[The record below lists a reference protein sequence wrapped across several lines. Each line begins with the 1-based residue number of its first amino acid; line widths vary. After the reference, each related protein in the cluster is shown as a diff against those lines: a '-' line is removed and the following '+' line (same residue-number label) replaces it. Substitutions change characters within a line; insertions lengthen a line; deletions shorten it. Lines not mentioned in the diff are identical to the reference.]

1 MKMDKKVRNLV
12 FTSVLAA
19 LVIVLQVVI
28 TVTVSSFPITFALIP
43 IVIGAVVLGPL
54 PGTVLGLVFGIVVS
68 ILSLTGKDPGGQMVF
83 AANPFLAWA
92 LCLLKGAAA
101 GFVPAMLYK
110 LFRKHEYALSITY
123 VFTGIFLF
131 LGGIGVT
138 RLIRGKSTAAG
149 IILVVVFS
157 LLAGGLMFAMNKL
170 LTSDNAACYIASV
183 AAPICN
189 TGVFIIGMLLF
200 FRPLLNAWA
209 GGSNTFVYVL
219 TGLCGVNFL
228 LELTTS
234 ILATPVVVAVS
245 HYSSKR
251 NI

>member
-1 MKMDKKVRNLV
+1 MDKKTRVLV

-28 TVTVSSFPITFALIP
+28 TITVSSFPITFALIP
-43 IVIGAVVLGPL
+43 IVIGAVVLGMV
-54 PGTVLGLVFGIVVS
+54 PGTVLGLVFGVVVS
-68 ILSLTGKDPGGQMVF
+68 ILSITGKDPGGQMVF

-101 GFVPAMLYK
+101 GFIPALLYK
-110 LFRKHEYALSITY
+110 LFKKHEQALSITY
-123 VFTGIFLF
+123 AFTGIFLF

-138 RLIRGKSTAAG
+138 RLIRGKGTALS
-149 IILVVVFS
+149 IILVVIFAIVAGA
-157 LLAGGLMFAMNKL
+157 LLFAMNKL

-189 TGVFIIGMLLF
+189 TGIFIIGMLLF

-209 GGSNTFVYVL
+209 GGSDTFVYVL

-228 LELTTS
+228 LELTAS
-234 ILATPVVVAVS
+234 ILATPVVIAVS
-245 HYSSKR
+245 QYTSKR
-251 NI
+251 KLI

>member
-1 MKMDKKVRNLV
+1 MKMDQKVRKLV

-28 TVTVSSFPITFALIP
+28 TITFSSFPITFALIP

-54 PGTVLGLVFGIVVS
+54 PGTMLGLVFGVIVS

-83 AANPFLAWA
+83 AANPFIAWA

-101 GFVPAMLYK
+101 GFVPAVLYR
-110 LFRKHEYALSITY
+110 LFRKHEHALSITY
-123 VFTGIFLF
+123 AFTGVFLL
-131 LGGIGVT
+131 LGGIGVSK
-138 RLIRGKSTAAG
+138 LIRGKGTALS

-157 LLAGGLMFAMNKL
+157 IIAGALLFAMNKL

-189 TGVFIIGMLLF
+189 TGIFIIGMLIF
-200 FRPLLNAWA
+200 FRPLLNTWA
-209 GGSNTFVYVL
+209 GGSDTFVYVL

-228 LELTTS
+228 LELTAS
-234 ILATPVVVAVS
+234 ILATPVVIAVS
-245 HYSSKR
+245 DYSSKR
-251 NI
+251 HI